1 MTFGHF
7 TQPCFLCT
15 HPNHQIFH
23 TMNKKTHRLGAFLM
37 TWKVLF
43 LCLPLQMALT
53 ACSDE
58 ETAIPRTPVPTN
70 NKAELV
76 TDEDKRA
83 MIYSLVDLEGNKGRI
98 YEMNYTVDYKLE
110 DALNYEIDGT
120 TKLQQFAVAC
130 LMDKRTKPSQ
140 NTKITYDAGCSAFAC
155 PDITTGDFL
164 MGRNFD
170 FNHIDQDTKERRMI
184 PVIAVHTAPPGGK
197 KSVSFVDG
205 QFVGYDS
212 GFYND
217 GKSDLS
223 MLMAVPY
230 LLLDGINEDGFAV
243 CVLKLDGLN
252 TEQEDEGKKKIFTT
266 VAMRMLLDKA
276 SNVQEAMDLL
286 EKYNMTADK
295 VKANYHF
302 FMADAKGDFAIVEYT
317 DADITKHPNTME
329 RLQKNDTLRCVTN
342 FYVSPTMA
350 NTKHGINQSEHGMA
364 RYKTLRENLLNFD
377 YKLTSPLAMW
387 LLSQVAQ
394 GPENPE
400 LSTGFTQ
407 WSEIYNL
414 TRKTVTMSIL
424 REYNHAFTFQIE

>member
-1 MTFGHF
+1 MDKQRTASRTVF
-7 TQPCFLCT
+7 Q
-15 HPNHQIFH
+15 
-23 TMNKKTHRLGAFLM
+23 
-37 TWKVLF
+37 TWKTLF
-43 LCLPLQMALT
+43 LSIPMLMAFN
-53 ACSDE
+53 ACSDDE
-58 ETAIPRTPVPTN
+58 VAIPRTPVPTE
-70 NKAELV
+70 NKAEMV

-98 YEMNYTVDYKLE
+98 YEMNYNVDYKLE
-110 DALNYEIDGT
+110 DALNFEIDCT
-120 TKLQQFAVAC
+120 QKLQQFAVAY
-130 LMDKRTKPSQ
+130 LMDERPSPSQ

-155 PDITTGDFL
+155 PDISTGDFL

-170 FNHIDQDTKERRMI
+170 FNHIDPDTKERHMI
-184 PVIAVHTAPPGGK
+184 PVIAVHTAPVGGK

-223 MLMAVPY
+223 MLMALPY

-252 TEQEDEGKKKIFTT
+252 TEQEEENRKKIFTT

-295 VKANYHF
+295 AKANYHF
-302 FMADAKGDFAIVEYT
+302 FMADAKGDYAIVEYT
-317 DADITKHPNTME
+317 DADTLNHPNTME
-329 RLQKNDTLRCVTN
+329 RLEKNDTLRCVTN

-350 NTKHGINQSEHGMA
+350 NTKHGINQSEHGMD
-364 RYKTLRENLLNFD
+364 RYKKLRSTLQQYN
-377 YKLTSPLAMW
+377 YQLTSPLAMW

-407 WSEIYNL
+407 WSEVFNL

-424 REYNHAFTFQIE
+424 REYNHAFSFQVE